1 MLMDDVY
8 VSTRTAFRNEIDSSR
23 RLCPVGYDD
32 YFWNDLFAR
41 RQDVDVEIKEVLC
54 RRKR

>member
-32 YFWNDLFAR
+32 YFLNDLFAR
-41 RQDVDVEIKEVLC
+41 TQDVDIEIKEIWR

>member
-32 YFWNDLFAR
+32 YFWNDLFAL
-41 RQDVDVEIKEVLC
+41 RQDVNVEIKEVWC